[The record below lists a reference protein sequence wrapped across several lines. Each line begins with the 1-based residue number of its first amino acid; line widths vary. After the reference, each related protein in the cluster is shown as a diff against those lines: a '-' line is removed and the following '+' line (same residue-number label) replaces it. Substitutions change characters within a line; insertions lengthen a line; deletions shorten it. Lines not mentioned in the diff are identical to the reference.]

1 MKRSWYIMLT
11 LGVALAASLLM
22 TACTPASPFRTSRV
36 DGPQIT
42 VVAPAPNST
51 TTQGSTVIIRASI
64 KDSNGINVVSL
75 RVNGQAA
82 QTLDLSAQRVT
93 ELTQELFWT
102 PELVGTYEIRVD
114 AQNRDGDWGKSEAM
128 AHYVVGP
135 FARET
140 VIAVITTPSAISG
153 GQGAPPTEAPLTEE
167 PPCVPDGKFK
177 CRPCAPPHAPMYPH
191 RCRDSSALVTDVT
204 VPDGTVFAPG
214 TAFDKTWRLKNT
226 GTCTWNTGYQ
236 LAFVGGSQLSA
247 PSTVNIPHEVPPGST
262 VDVTVKMV
270 APDANGTYRSN
281 WRMRNP
287 ECSNLFG
294 PTIYALIEVRSDT
307 SDLPVVTRFEVMPN
321 TISQGQQ
328 ATLFWEYS
336 NGTSARIDPGDMAV
350 GPTGSLGVTPDA
362 TTTYRLVV
370 TNSAGSVERTTTLVV
385 HTGPAPSPVPVP
397 SPAPSSPANLTIT
410 GTRPEGFDFT
420 WVDTSNDE
428 QGFRLYDAT
437 TQQAVAVF
445 PANVEGGAI
454 AGLACGTPHSFYLV
468 SYNDRGESWPSNTVQ
483 NSTSPCGG

>member
-42 VVAPAPNST
+42 VIAPAPNST

-102 PELVGTYEIRVD
+102 PELVGTYEIQVD
-114 AQNRDGDWGKSEAM
+114 AQNRGGDWGNSAPM
-128 AHYVVGP
+128 VHYVVGP

-140 VIAVITTPSAISG
+140 VIAVTLPTIAPTVQQASG
-153 GQGAPPTEAPLTEE
+153 GGTPIVTVSPI
-167 PPCVPDGKFK
+167 CVPDGKFK
-177 CRPCAPPHAPMYPH
+177 CRPCAPSHPSMYPH
-191 RCRDSSALVTDVT
+191 QCRDSSGLVTDVT
-204 VPDGTVFAPG
+204 VPDGAVFAPG

-247 PSTVNIPHEVPPGST
+247 PSTVNMPHEVPPGST
-262 VDVTVKMV
+262 VDVTVRMV
-270 APDANGTYRSN
+270 APDASGTYRSD

-307 SDLPVVTRFEVMPN
+307 GDLPVITRFEVVPS

-336 NGTSARIDPGDMAV
+336 NGTSARLDPGDMAI

-385 HTGPAPSPVPVP
+385 HTGPAPSPP
-397 SPAPSSPANLTIT
+397 PSSPANLTIT
-410 GTRPEGFDFT
+410 GSRPDGFDFT

-428 QGFRLYDAT
+428 QGFRLYDAST
-437 TQQAVAVF
+437 RQAVAVF
-445 PANVEGGAI
+445 PANVESGAI

-483 NSTSPCGG
+483 SSTSPCGG

>member
-1 MKRSWYIMLT
+1 
-11 LGVALAASLLM
+11 
-22 TACTPASPFRTSRV
+22 
-36 DGPQIT
+36 
-42 VVAPAPNST
+42 
-51 TTQGSTVIIRASI
+51 
-64 KDSNGINVVSL
+64 
-75 RVNGQAA
+75 
-82 QTLDLSAQRVT
+82 
-93 ELTQELFWT
+93 
-102 PELVGTYEIRVD
+102 
-114 AQNRDGDWGKSEAM
+114 
-128 AHYVVGP
+128 
-135 FARET
+135 
-140 VIAVITTPSAISG
+140 
-153 GQGAPPTEAPLTEE
+153 
-167 PPCVPDGKFK
+167 
-177 CRPCAPPHAPMYPH
+177 
-191 RCRDSSALVTDVT
+191 
-204 VPDGTVFAPG
+204 
-214 TAFDKTWRLKNT
+214 
-226 GTCTWNTGYQ
+226 
-236 LAFVGGSQLSA
+236 
-247 PSTVNIPHEVPPGST
+247 
-262 VDVTVKMV
+262 MV